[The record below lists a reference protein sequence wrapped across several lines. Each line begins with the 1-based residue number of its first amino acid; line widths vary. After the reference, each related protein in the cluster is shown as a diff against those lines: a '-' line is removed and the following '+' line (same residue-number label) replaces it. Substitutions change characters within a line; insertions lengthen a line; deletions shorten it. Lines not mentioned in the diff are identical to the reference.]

1 MFDKLKQLNDLKKI
15 QGQLEQE
22 EAEFENNGVK
32 VIINGKMQVK
42 EISLNKELSKEDQ
55 EETVKD
61 CINGAMKK
69 MQTIAAQKMFNM

>member
-61 CINGAMKK
+61 CINGSNEKNANNCCSK
-69 MQTIAAQKMFNM
+69 NV